1 MLYRYNARN
10 IGAHVTFLKQIIG
23 TFIGASAAICLFSYL
38 GFLTDT
44 KASVAQEAVVTS
56 ACPDGTRFLST
67 LNGKKVCELKGVYT
81 RDLKLSAD
89 KYWALNGEVVMGGDN
104 SNNITLDIEP
114 GTTIYGSH
122 GPDFL
127 LISRGSKIHANGN
140 KLQPI
145 IFTSAQDVVG
155 RATKDDRGQWGGLV
169 IAGNAPTNAGK
180 EEAFEFSKTGRKFG
194 GSQSDDDSGILKY
207 LLVKYAGY
215 EVSLDKELNG
225 ISLGGVGSG
234 TVIDYVEVYN
244 NADDGI
250 ELWGG
255 TVNLKHIL
263 LVGNGDD
270 GFDVDH
276 GYNGKVQ
283 YLYIKQTD
291 VISYDPRGI
300 EADNHKSRFE
310 ARPLS
315 FPKIA
320 NFEIHGNS
328 LGETG
333 VMLRR
338 GSGIEM
344 VNGVIDGFG
353 KYGVAFRNRVTL
365 KHKPRF
371 HALYVKACRKGPFGG
386 KYHLKDKDTQHWIM
400 HENDNN
406 SVDTMP
412 TAVNVREYMNDNF
425 FEDAPFIGAF
435 TPESNWSKGW
445 SIGL

>member
-1 MLYRYNARN
+1 MQ
-10 IGAHVTFLKQIIG
+10 FLKQFTG
-23 TFIGASAAICLFSYL
+23 TFLGAFLAIYLFSNID
-38 GFLTDT
+38 FF
-44 KASVAQEAVVTS
+44 ANAHERTS
-56 ACPDGTRFLST
+56 SEVLVSSECPDSTRFLST
-67 LNGKKVCELKGVYT
+67 LNGKKVCELKGVYNH
-81 RDLKLSAD
+81 DMKLTAD

-104 SNNITLDIEP
+104 INSVVLDIEP

-127 LISRGSKIHANGN
+127 LISRGSRIEAKGN
-140 KLQPI
+140 RLQPI

-169 IAGNAPTNAGK
+169 IAGNAPTNAGL
-180 EEAFEFSKTGRKFG
+180 EEEFEFSKNSRKFG
-194 GSQSDDDSGILKY
+194 GTNSSDNSGTLKY
-207 LLVKYAGY
+207 LVVKHAGF

-255 TVNLKHIL
+255 TVNMKHIV

-270 GFDVDH
+270 AFDVDH
-276 GYNGKVQ
+276 GYTGKVQ

-300 EADNHKSRFE
+300 EADNHKIKFQ
-310 ARPLS
+310 AQPLS

-320 NFEIHGNS
+320 NFEIQGNS

-333 VMLRR
+333 VLLRR
-338 GSGIEM
+338 GSRIKM
-344 VNGVIDGFG
+344 VNGTIDGFG
-353 KYGVAFRNRVTL
+353 KYCVALRNRVTL
-365 KHKPRF
+365 DHNPIF
-371 HALYVKACRKGPFGG
+371 HTTHIKSCKKGSFGG
-386 KYHLKDKDTQHWIM
+386 KYHVANSSVSRLVMNRSHQNSITDKPM
-400 HENDNN
+400 AE
-406 SVDTMP
+406 
-412 TAVNVREYMNDNF
+412 NVRSYMNDNF
-425 FEDAPFIGAF
+425 FDEAKFIGAF
-435 TPESNWSKGW
+435 EVGSDWRKGW